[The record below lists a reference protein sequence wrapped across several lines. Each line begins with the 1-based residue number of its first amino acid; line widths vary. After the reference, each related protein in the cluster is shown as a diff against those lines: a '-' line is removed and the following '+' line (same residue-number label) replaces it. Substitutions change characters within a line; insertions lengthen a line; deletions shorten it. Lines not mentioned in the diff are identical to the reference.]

1 MFADLGEENHPHEEL
16 GVQKFLL
23 SFLYSTMFYSAVDAL
38 VCRKGK
44 KKKTSTGRGIM
55 KREKGVL
62 IP

>member
-23 SFLYSTMFYSAVDAL
+23 SFLYNTMFYSAVDAL
-38 VCRKGK
+38 VCRKK
-44 KKKTSTGRGIM
+44 KKKLVHREENYE
-55 KREKGVL
+55 KREGVL